1 LEGLDRLKQATRWMW
16 SLGDYSQVSPF
27 LEACAQKLA
36 GACDIAPGTAVL
48 DVAAGDG
55 NFALAAAARGAQVTA
70 SDYTPKMLDL
80 GRARSEFAGV
90 AIEWVEGDAE
100 DLPFDSDSYDIVA
113 SVFGAMFAPRPDVV
127 ARELFRVCKAGGT
140 VAMANYGWQGFLGAY
155 AKLLANYSGPAPFE
169 LPSPFEWGDAEVA
182 KRRLGPLAAHIELRP
197 QTLTMDFHS
206 ADAALEFWE
215 SNNPPTIALR
225 GTLPHDR
232 YSELRREAL
241 RLIGDGILTSSYL
254 IVIAR
259 K

>member
-1 LEGLDRLKQATRWMW
+1 MW

-36 GACDIAPGTAVL
+36 DACGIAPGMEVL

-55 NFALAAAARGAQVTA
+55 NFALAAAARGAKVTA

-80 GRARSEFAGV
+80 GRARTESAGL
-90 AIEWVEGDAE
+90 AITWVEGDAE
-100 DLPFDSDSYDIVA
+100 DLPFDSDSFDVVA
-113 SVFGAMFAPRPDVV
+113 SVFGAMFAPRPEIV
-127 ARELFRVCKAGGT
+127 ARELFRVCRAGGT
-140 VAMANYGWQGFLGAY
+140 VAMANYGWQGFLGDY

-169 LPSPFEWGDAEVA
+169 LPSPFEWGEVEVA
-182 KRRLGPLAAHIELRP
+182 RRRLGPLATHVELRRE
-197 QTLTMDFHS
+197 TLRMEFDS

-225 GTLPHDR
+225 GTLPPDR
-232 YSELRREAL
+232 YSALRRQAL
-241 RLIGDGILTSSYL
+241 QLIGDGGLTSSYL
-254 IVIAR
+254 VVIAR

>member
-1 LEGLDRLKQATRWMW
+1 MW

-27 LEACAQKLA
+27 LEACARKLA
-36 GACDIAPGTAVL
+36 EACDITPGMSVL

-55 NFALAAAARGAQVTA
+55 NFALAAAARGAKVTA
-70 SDYTPKMLDL
+70 SDYTPKMLEL
-80 GRARSEFAGV
+80 GRARSESMGV

-100 DLPFDSDSYDIVA
+100 DLPFDADSYDVVA

-127 ARELFRVCKAGGT
+127 ARELFRVCSAGGT
-140 VAMANYGWQGFLGAY
+140 VAMASYGWEGFLGDY

-169 LPSPFEWGDAEVA
+169 LPSPFEWGEAEVA
-182 KRRLGPLAAHIELRP
+182 KKRLGPLAAHLEVRP
-197 QTLTMDFHS
+197 QTLTMAFDS

-225 GTLPHDR
+225 GTLPPDR
-232 YSELRREAL
+232 YAELRREAL
-241 RLIGDGILTSSYL
+241 RLIGGGTLTSSYL

>member
-1 LEGLDRLKQATRWMW
+1 MW

-27 LEACAQKLA
+27 LEACAQELA
-36 GACDIAPGTAVL
+36 DACDIAAGMAVL

-55 NFALAAAARGAQVTA
+55 NFALAAAARGAKVTA
-70 SDYTPKMLDL
+70 TDYTPKMLEL
-80 GRARSEFAGV
+80 GRARSESARV
-90 AIEWVEGDAE
+90 AIEWVDADAE
-100 DLPFDSDSYDIVA
+100 DLRFDADSYDVVA

-127 ARELFRVCKAGGT
+127 ARELFRVCRAGGT
-140 VAMANYGWQGFLGAY
+140 VAMANYGWQGFLGDY
-155 AKLLANYSGPAPFE
+155 ARLLANYSGPAPFE
-169 LPSPFEWGDAEVA
+169 LPSPFEWGEAEVA
-182 KRRLGPLAAHIELRP
+182 KRRLGPLAGNLELRP
-197 QTLTMDFHS
+197 QALTMEFDS
-206 ADAALEFWE
+206 GDAALEFWE

-225 GTLPHDR
+225 GTLSPER